1 MDSKKIWK
9 HSKKAIGVIGSIG
22 FIVVLI
28 VYFTVFEKQTTYT
41 PLKTINTTATVDNDR
56 QAKAL
61 DAIAARE
68 KKIDELLSIDIKSLI
83 HADTFRTT
91 STEKPIRVCD
101 PFLNPSC

>member
-28 VYFTVFEKQTTYT
+28 VFFTVFEKKTTFT
-41 PLKTINTTATVDNDR
+41 PLKTVNTTAAVDNDH

-83 HADTFRTT
+83 HADTFKTT
-91 STEKPIRVCD
+91 STEKPTRLCNI
-101 PFLNPSC
+101 FNPC